1 MNEELLTK
9 LKSLFQIE
17 FANTD
22 FLKEAFTHSS
32 YVNEHRELNLK
43 DNERIEFLGD
53 AVLELTVTK
62 YLFNEYPNL
71 PEGKL
76 TRLRAAIV
84 CEASLS
90 QFAKEYGFDRYILLG
105 KGEERMN
112 GRKRPSLLCDLFE
125 SFIGALYLDQ
135 GVDGV
140 INFLNQ
146 TVFPRIK
153 SGAFS
158 HVMDHKTNLQ
168 EFLQRN
174 GEVSIDYVLIEEVGP
189 AHEKEFLVEVLAEG
203 NILGQGKGKSK
214 KAAEQIAAANALEN
228 LREANEIEEIQA

>member
-1 MNEELLTK
+1 MNNHLLEK
-9 LKSLFQIE
+9 LKTLFQIE
-17 FANTD
+17 FEQPDYLN
-22 FLKEAFTHSS
+22 EAFTHSS
-32 YVNEHRELNLK
+32 YVNEHRELKLQ

-62 YLFNEYPNL
+62 YLFAEYPNL

-90 QFAKEYGFDRYILLG
+90 QFAKECGFDEYILLG
-105 KGEERMN
+105 RGEERMN

-125 SFIGALYLDQ
+125 AFIGALYLDK
-135 GVDGV
+135 GLDGV
-140 INFLNQ
+140 VHFLNQ

-158 HVMDHKTNLQ
+158 HVMDHKTILQ
-168 EFLQRN
+168 EFLQRD
-174 GEVSIDYVLIEEVGP
+174 GEVRIDYVLKEEAGP
-189 AHEKEFLVEVLAEG
+189 AHEKEFLVEVHAEG
-203 NILGQGKGKSK
+203 QILGQGNGKSK
-214 KAAEQIAAANALEN
+214 KTAEQVAAANALEN
-228 LREANEIEEIQA
+228 LQETNIN

>member
-17 FANTD
+17 FTNTA
-22 FLKEAFTHSS
+22 FLNEAFTHSS

-135 GVDGV
+135 GLDGV

>member
-135 GVDGV
+135 GLDGV

-228 LREANEIEEIQA
+228 LREANKIEEIQA

>member
-17 FANTD
+17 FTNTD
-22 FLKEAFTHSS
+22 FLNEAFTHSS
-32 YVNEHRELNLK
+32 YVNEHRELELK

-62 YLFNEYPNL
+62 YLFNEYPTL

-135 GVDGV
+135 GLDGV
-140 INFLNQ
+140 NSFLNQ

-174 GEVSIDYVLIEEVGP
+174 GEVSIDYVLVEEVGP

-228 LREANEIEEIQA
+228 LREADEIEDMQV

>member
-62 YLFNEYPNL
+62 YLFNEYPSL

-135 GVDGV
+135 GLDGV

>member
-135 GVDGV
+135 GLDGV
-140 INFLNQ
+140 IYFLNQ

-174 GEVSIDYVLIEEVGP
+174 GEVSIDYVLIKEVGP